1 LKERETLDI
10 VSIIIFVLCATLVFP
25 VLFGLFELKTS
36 KLKAIIEVEGN
47 QITIRKLAVERFFR
61 LKGSTICTT
70 NIVRIQFVKDPIGGT
85 CVTLFNKSDGALDFW
100 VPEHLMKGVKS
111 KLVSACPHA
120 KYVEI

>member
-1 LKERETLDI
+1 MDI
-10 VSIIIFVLCATLVFP
+10 ISIIIFVLCATLVFP

-47 QITIRKLAVERFFR
+47 QITIRKLAVERFLR
-61 LKGSTICTT
+61 LKGSTIFTT

-111 KLVSACPHA
+111 ELVSACPHA
-120 KYVEI
+120 KFVEI

>member
-1 LKERETLDI
+1 MDI
-10 VSIIIFVLCATLVFP
+10 VSIIIFVLCAALVFP
-25 VLFGLFELKTS
+25 ALFGLFELKTS

-47 QITIRKLAVERFFR
+47 QITIRKLAVERFLH

-111 KLVSACPHA
+111 ELMSACPHA
-120 KYVEI
+120 KFVEI

>member
-1 LKERETLDI
+1 MDI
-10 VSIIIFVLCATLVFP
+10 VLIIILVLCATLVFP

-36 KLKAIIEVEGN
+36 KLKAIIEIEGN

-61 LKGSTICTT
+61 LKGNTICAS

-85 CVTLFNKSDGALDFW
+85 CVTLFNKSNGALDFW

-111 KLVSACPHA
+111 ELVSACPYA
-120 KYVEI
+120 KFVEI

>member
-1 LKERETLDI
+1 MDI
-10 VSIIIFVLCATLVFP
+10 ISIVIFVLCATLVFP

-47 QITIRKLAVERFFR
+47 QITIRKLAVERVLC

-70 NIVRIQFVKDPIGGT
+70 NIVRIQFVKDPIGGA
-85 CVTLFNKSDGALDFW
+85 CVTLFNKSNGALDFW

-111 KLVSACPHA
+111 ELVSACPHA
-120 KYVEI
+120 KFVEI